1 MKKNWIKKAGAAVL
15 GLILT
20 GSLLA
25 GCGSGSSTT
34 AQGADEPQAQET
46 EACKF
51 WPAVIRSR
59 KRFVLHL
66 QRTQLIFWKPCPR
79 SI

>member
-46 EACKF
+46 EAQAQEAEAEAAG
-51 WPAVIRSR
+51 PGTEEDIGPPGN
-59 KRFVLHL
+59 LH
-66 QRTQLIFWKPCPR
+66 QT
-79 SI
+79 